1 MSPARASGF
10 DGLALSYDRVWTH
23 TGPGR
28 LQREAFWRAA
38 LPLFAEGTSVLDLGC
53 GTGEDAEHFGQKG
66 VQVLGIDNS
75 PEMVQLARQRGV
87 DARVLR
93 IEDIGTLRR
102 TFDGAISNFGAINCV
117 ERLCDVREP
126 LARLIRSDGHL
137 VLCVM
142 GRFCVWESLWFGLR
156 GAFGKAARRWGG
168 KADSSLGIRVYYPT
182 VNEIEAAL
190 RPEFRLMSVSGAGVF
205 VPPSQVGALPERLL
219 RLCGRIDRK
228 TARWPLFRAIGDH
241 RILVFRRI
249 ERGTERSAERD

>member
-1 MSPARASGF
+1 M
-10 DGLALSYDRVWTH
+10 
-23 TGPGR
+23 
-28 LQREAFWRAA
+28 
-38 LPLFAEGTSVLDLGC
+38 
-53 GTGEDAEHFGQKG
+53 
-66 VQVLGIDNS
+66 
-75 PEMVQLARQRGV
+75 
-87 DARVLR
+87 LR

-142 GRFCVWESLWFGLR
+142 GRFCLWESVWFGLR
-156 GAFGKAARRWGG
+156 GGFRKAARRWSG

-182 VNEIEAAL
+182 VKEIEVAP
-190 RPEFRLMSVSGAGVF
+190 RPEFRPMSVSGAGVF

-228 TARWPLFRAIGDH
+228 KQLAGLCSG
-241 RILVFRRI
+241 
-249 ERGTERSAERD
+249 RSATIASWCFAGSSGALRGAPSGINHGPGGATDISQQYALIGTRRAWIGRSRRLHLAALARSDRP